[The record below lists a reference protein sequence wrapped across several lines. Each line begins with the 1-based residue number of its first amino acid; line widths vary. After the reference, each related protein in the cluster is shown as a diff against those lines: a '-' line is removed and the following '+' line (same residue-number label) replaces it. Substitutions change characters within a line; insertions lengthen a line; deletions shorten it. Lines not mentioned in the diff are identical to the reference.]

1 MLKKTV
7 TYTDYFGVERTED
20 FYFNLN
26 KAEITEMELTKEGG
40 LTNHLEKIIST
51 KNASELILYFKEI
64 ILKAYGEKSAD
75 GRRFVKSQELSD
87 AFSQTEAFV
96 EIFMELASDADAAA
110 EFVNGIIPGNLV
122 SHLDGK
128 IDDNTK
134 LEDLKNRLEEAK
146 NK

>member
-7 TYTDYFGVERTED
+7 TYTDYLGVERTED

-26 KAEITEMELTKEGG
+26 KAEIMEMELTKEGG

-64 ILKAYGEKSAD
+64 ILNAYGEKSAD

-110 EFVNGIIPGNLV
+110 EFVNGIIPGNLL
-122 SHLDGK
+122 SNLDGR